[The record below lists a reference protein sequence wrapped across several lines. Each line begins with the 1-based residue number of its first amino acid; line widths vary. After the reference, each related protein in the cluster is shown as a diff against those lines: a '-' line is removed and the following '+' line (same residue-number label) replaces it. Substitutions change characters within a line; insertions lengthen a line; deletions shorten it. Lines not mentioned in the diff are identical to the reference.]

1 MLPDDLLRARP
12 GEQDD
17 LLRVRPRELSPRL
30 LRRLLLSPE
39 RVVLFV
45 CVENACRS
53 LMAEAIFNADP
64 PAGWRAESAG
74 TQPAS
79 RPNPRTSAMLREIGL
94 ELPAHPPRALTPALI
109 DGSVQR
115 VTMGCLDH
123 QSCPARLRDGPLVDW
138 ALPDPAS
145 LDDAGFR
152 RVRDEIQGRVAQLR
166 EELVRSA
173 GAA

>member
-1 MLPDDLLRARP
+1 MLQ
-12 GEQDD
+12 GD
-17 LLRVRPRELSPRL
+17 LLRVRPDELSPRL

-64 PAGWRAESAG
+64 PTGWRAESAG
-74 TQPAS
+74 TEPAS
-79 RPNPRTSAMLREIGL
+79 RPNPRTLGMLREIGL
-94 ELPAHPPRALTPALI
+94 ELPAHPPRALTTALI
-109 DGSVQR
+109 EESARR

-123 QSCPARLRDGPLVDW
+123 QSCPARLREGPLVDW

-145 LDDAGFR
+145 LDDDGFR
-152 RVRDEIQGRVAQLR
+152 RVRDEIRRRVAALHR
-166 EELVRSA
+166 ELTRSA